1 MHRRRLFGGSVSL
14 WGSLRVHSELVLAF
28 LAGRAAV
35 CLVVLAAIAVIG
47 QAPAI
52 ATAAEKPSAP
62 PRSPLD
68 PVGKIHIPIGIANT
82 LDSLKTFVE
91 AEGCFSP
98 GFATYGIYFWVFE
111 PAPLGAQS
119 VETAGAASDRGRL
132 FSPTMPGAQCDRGL
146 TEQGYLIPW
155 VSCTGPVKMKI
166 EVCQVLRPSPAGP
179 VHVVGAKVQVA
190 IKEPEQ
196 QEKAIR
202 LYAVLR
208 PIGPAG
214 GAVRRLAVSDDGQ
227 ALLVDDRPAL
237 VALQPTSGA
246 GVMAEDAIG
255 AVASEGRLP
264 AQRSASSDAGNCSG
278 ALCFDVKLPPDGMWQ
293 SFGFVC
299 PVLAGRRAVR
309 HRWDGVSKWSQLDLA
324 EPNPAAGGILQ
335 PDPGLAYY
343 RGLKLEELFR
353 QANDYWEDLAGR
365 VRLELP
371 DRRWVQCWRAI
382 VGHAALCMNEDAPDV
397 AVINN
402 NVFNRDGVYV
412 ANILHKAGRFDL
424 AAAAIDYFLRY
435 PFNGRVQVE
444 ADNPGQVLWIMG
456 EHWRFTGDRQ
466 WLERVYPAAAKLAAM
481 VRYYRT
487 TPGPH
492 WVKADSLE
500 FGDALPPDQPD
511 EPPSMRRQ
519 VLRPGSCDGYHPEY
533 TEAFDIAGVRAAAM
547 LARAA
552 GKAEDASQ
560 WEKLAAEL
568 FSRYD
573 ARFGKNLA
581 AGYGSYCVLWPCRL
595 YSFSQGKAFEQ
606 FSRIGARKPNGWRYF
621 PLATAHQGLLAGNR
635 AAGCGTIDAHLAHP
649 QMQGWYAFDEGGP
662 SGPGGWRFALTTWDS
677 GVAMPHGWAVAEM
690 FLLLRDCLAFE
701 DGSRLVLLAG
711 VPEGWFKASA
721 RWGFTDLPTWFG
733 KCSLVVEPGPAGAE
747 VTLSGEAAPPE
758 GFWLRLPAE
767 WEVRIGPDDK
777 PAQRTPSGDVHIP
790 PTGGKVHIR

>member
-1 MHRRRLFGGSVSL
+1 MFVFGRL
-14 WGSLRVHSELVLAF
+14 
-28 LAGRAAV
+28 
-35 CLVVLAAIAVIG
+35 
-47 QAPAI
+47 PAI
-52 ATAAEKPSAP
+52 AAAADKPPAQ

-82 LDSLKTFVE
+82 LDTLKTFVE

-98 GFATYGIYFWVFE
+98 GFATYGIYFWVYQ
-111 PAPLGAQS
+111 PAGAAAQS
-119 VETAGAASDRGRL
+119 VETAGAAGDRGRL
-132 FSPTMPGAQCDRGL
+132 FSPTMPGVKCQRGL
-146 TEQGYLIPW
+146 TDDGYLIPW

-166 EVCQVLRPSPAGP
+166 EICQVLQQSPAGP
-179 VHVVGAKVQVA
+179 VHVVGAKVQLA
-190 IKEPEQ
+190 INDEHKH
-196 QEKAIR
+196 EKPIR

-214 GAVRRLAVSDDGQ
+214 GAVHRLAVSQDGQ

-237 VALQPTSGA
+237 VALQPSSCA

-255 AVASEGRLP
+255 TVASEGRLP
-264 AQRSASSDAGNCSG
+264 AQRSAMSDAGNCSG
-278 ALCFDVKLPPDGMWQ
+278 ALCFDVKLPADGNWQ
-293 SFGFVC
+293 SLGFVC
-299 PVLAGRRAVR
+299 PVLPGRRAAR
-309 HRWDGVSKWSQLDLA
+309 HRWDGVSKWAQLDLA
-324 EPNPAAGGILQ
+324 EPNPAAGGTVQ

-343 RGLKLEELFR
+343 RGLKLEDLFR
-353 QANDYWEDLAGR
+353 EANDYWQDLAGR
-365 VRLELP
+365 VRLDLP

-382 VGHAALCMNEDAPDV
+382 VGHAAMCMNEDAPDV
-397 AVINN
+397 AVINY

-412 ANILHKAGRFDL
+412 ANILQKAGRFDL

-487 TPGPH
+487 TAGPH
-492 WVKADSLE
+492 WVKANSLE

-511 EPPSMRRQ
+511 EPTALRRQ

-533 TEAFDIAGVRAAAM
+533 TEAFDVAGVRAAAM

-568 FSRYD
+568 FTRYD
-573 ARFGKNLA
+573 ARFGKNLT

-606 FSRIGARKPNGWRYF
+606 FSRIGVRKPNGWRYF

-635 AAGCGTIDAHLAHP
+635 AAGCDTIDAHLAHP

-662 SGPGGWRFALTTWDS
+662 SGPGGWRFARTTWDC

-701 DGSRLVLLAG
+701 DGDRLVLLAG
-711 VPEGWFKASA
+711 VPEGWFKAPA
-721 RWGFTDLPTWFG
+721 RWGFTGLPTWFG
-733 KCSLVVEPGPAGAE
+733 KCSLVVERGAAGAE
-747 VTLSGEAAPPE
+747 VTVSGEAAPPE
-758 GFWLRLPAE
+758 GFWLRVPAQ
-767 WEVRIGPDDK
+767 WEVRIGPDGK
-777 PAQRTPSGDVHIP
+777 PAQRTPSGDVLIP
-790 PTGGKVHIR
+790 ARGGKVQILY